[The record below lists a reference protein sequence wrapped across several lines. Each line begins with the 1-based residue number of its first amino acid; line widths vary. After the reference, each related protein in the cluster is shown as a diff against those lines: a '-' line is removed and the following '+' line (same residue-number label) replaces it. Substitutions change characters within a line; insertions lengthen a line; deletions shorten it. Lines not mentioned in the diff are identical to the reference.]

1 MQATLWVERVI
12 LPEIHVVKKE
22 PAVMQALFFDTK
34 EKELL
39 RNFFFKNAMN
49 NKIFITF
56 AIEILTFYNIYC

>member
-12 LPEIHVVKKE
+12 LPEMHVVKKE

-39 RNFFFKNAMN
+39 RNFFLKMR
-49 NKIFITF
+49 
-56 AIEILTFYNIYC
+56 